1 MLSRYLFPTEKPFNR
16 NKQKT
21 QNYRLYTDQ
30 APVELRQEK
39 AKQQQNNANR
49 EIKDYKTQTK

>member
-16 NKQKT
+16 NKQMT
-21 QNYRLYTDQ
+21 QNYRSRTDQ

-39 AKQQQNNANR
+39 VKQPQNNANR
-49 EIKDYKTQTK
+49 KIKDYKTQTK